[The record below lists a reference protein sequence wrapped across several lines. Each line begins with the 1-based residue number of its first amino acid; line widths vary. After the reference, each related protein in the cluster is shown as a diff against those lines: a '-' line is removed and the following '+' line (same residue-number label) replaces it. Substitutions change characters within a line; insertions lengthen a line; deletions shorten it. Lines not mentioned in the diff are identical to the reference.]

1 MIRILLVDD
10 QPAVRQGLRM
20 RLALETDWLVIGE
33 ADDGAPAL
41 DMTAALRPDVVV
53 MDAEMPGMG
62 GIAACA
68 ALREFAPASAVVILT
83 LYDDMATRRRALD
96 AGAIAFVGKS
106 EGAEALTAAIRR
118 AASRPPPSTG
128 QRPKA

>member
-20 RLALETDWLVIGE
+20 RLALETDVLIVGE
-33 ADDGAPAL
+33 VGDGAAAL
-41 DMTAALRPDVVV
+41 DMTVALRPDVVV
-53 MDAEMPGMG
+53 MDAEMPGTG

-68 ALREFAPASAVVILT
+68 ALRTLAPASAVVILT
-83 LYDDMATRRRALD
+83 LYDDAVTRRRALE

-106 EGAEALTAAIRR
+106 EAAEALTAVIREVGAR
-118 AASRPPPSTG
+118 TLPS
-128 QRPKA
+128 P